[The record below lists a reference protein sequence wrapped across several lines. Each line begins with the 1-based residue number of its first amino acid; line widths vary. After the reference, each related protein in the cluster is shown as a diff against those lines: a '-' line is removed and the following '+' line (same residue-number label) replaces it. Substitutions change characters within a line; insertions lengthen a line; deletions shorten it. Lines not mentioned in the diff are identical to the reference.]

1 MKMANIETLSDGS
14 RRVTLWK
21 RDGIDIDNYPQSDAD
36 TSAQRVKLVKME
48 KERDTALAK
57 AQAAEVEL
65 QKRRMG
71 WAGATKT
78 ERKPMAVQMTA
89 QEIEEK
95 EREWAQLGTEL
106 EDDLKRMRA
115 NPETPP
121 AAIERH
127 EKAIGALHRAY
138 VGLRNPD
145 DLTAIEAREAH
156 EAASQSDGQRSALA
170 KAEAIKKFDPSLS
183 SAEAFRQAM
192 RDPAVAAAYRREM
205 GHAEPVALTGP
216 AGLVKAEP
224 SQPSQADVAS
234 VGEYADELMKEE
246 GLSAGAAFKRA
257 FAESGQQY
265 GRPAET

>member
-1 MKMANIETLSDGS
+1 MANIETLSDGS

-21 RDGIDIDNYPQSDAD
+21 RDGIDIDSYPQSDAD
-36 TSAQRVKLVKME
+36 TSAQRVELVKME

-65 QKRRMG
+65 QKRRIG
-71 WAGATKT
+71 WAGATPADSPLPKT
-78 ERKPMAVQMTA
+78 ERKPMTDQMTA
-89 QEIEEK
+89 QEIEAK

-115 NPETPP
+115 NFETPP

-138 VGLRNPD
+138 VGLRKPD
-145 DLTAIEAREAH
+145 DLSAVEAREAH

-183 SAEAFRQAM
+183 SAEAFRRAM

-205 GHAEPVALTGP
+205 GYAEPVALTGP
-216 AGLVKAEP
+216 AGLVKGENAD
-224 SQPSQADVAS
+224 SQSDLDA
-234 VGEYADELMKEE
+234 VGRRANLLEKSE
-246 GLSAGAAFKRA
+246 GLSPTQAYRQAVREMGVAA
-257 FAESGQQY
+257 
-265 GRPAET
+265 